1 MQFLLFSKIL
11 SIFASTADARADQW
25 LLKKNKEN
33 KNESKNVVV
42 IYTGCSEITESSF
55 KLPLFSLICWKT
67 LISHIVKFLNSMI
80 YVSERLIGTNGKRFL
95 IKKLLMVFKCYVN
108 SRKKPLLDTLRNKN
122 IKLELENWVF

>member
-55 KLPLFSLICWKT
+55 KLPLFSLICWKNFN
-67 LISHIVKFLNSMI
+67 ISYRKI
-80 YVSERLIGTNGKRFL
+80 SEFHDIRF
-95 IKKLLMVFKCYVN
+95 
-108 SRKKPLLDTLRNKN
+108 
-122 IKLELENWVF
+122 